1 MCISKMKLYSSGYP
15 IKLKQCVKH
24 EPTPSAIIIRY
35 FCTPSGV
42 FPCFKVNVML
52 RLSIEDLNLV
62 KKYKMYFLFMIYQ
75 FFEKKMFKC
84 VKFWLFQMYRQYAVK
99 VWWNSGYGELQSAL
113 NLILRKECLQ
123 SVCANVCWFTTCSRW
138 RYDEPLL
145 F

>member
-1 MCISKMKLYSSGYP
+1 MSSTNIVYQLRREQKKILTGVIVPRTMIPQHENVAATQSAKLVMCISKMKQYSSGYP
-15 IKLKQCVKH
+15 LKLKQCVKH

-75 FFEKKMFKC
+75 FFEKKKFKC
-84 VKFWLFQMYRQYAVK
+84 VNFWLF
-99 VWWNSGYGELQSAL
+99 
-113 NLILRKECLQ
+113 
-123 SVCANVCWFTTCSRW
+123 
-138 RYDEPLL
+138 
-145 F
+145 